1 MFSSEINI
9 TGSKIVLEAY
19 FNALEPE
26 KEFKTERASYTL
38 DLKEKLTIKIKASD
52 ATAFR
57 AINNSITNI
66 ISIVNKTQTK
76 IQKDF

>member
-26 KEFKTERASYTL
+26 KEFKTERASY
-38 DLKEKLTIKIKASD
+38 IKASD